1 MRILIHS
8 GNFFPE
14 KTGIGKYTGE
24 MAAWL
29 AQQGHEVEVITG
41 FPYYPEW
48 KLAEQYSKTRY
59 LTEHWNGVTIRRVPH
74 HIPSNKQVSSLDR
87 ILVDLTIFLA
97 SSVHWLRLLF
107 SRRKPDVVI
116 AVCPPLFAGIWPSVL
131 KLFRRVPWIY
141 HVQDFQIDA
150 AVSLGMMKRVAPFL
164 LWIER
169 KLIRSATRVSSIT
182 PAMCRRL
189 MSKGADPSRV
199 ISLPNWSDVKNIHPI
214 SRNTSFRKALNITED
229 QVLVMYAGAMG
240 KKQGLSLVLD
250 AAERLKSDQRFA
262 FVMIGSG
269 SDAKDLQLTAE
280 CRSLHNIQ
288 FLELQPIEKLNEMLG
303 SADIHLIIQ
312 RAHAADLVMPS
323 KLANILAAG
332 RPAIATADPGT
343 ALYDAV
349 AVAQTGLV
357 IAPEDENGL
366 VAALQQLA
374 ADDALRS
381 NLSRNARTYAELHL
395 DQNAILSKLA
405 ADIAAF
411 CPRSKPHTEKAVE
424 EPQLKR
430 RGT

>member
-48 KLAEQYSKTRY
+48 KLAEQYSRTGYR
-59 LTEHWNGVTIRRVPH
+59 TEQWNGVTIRRVPH
-74 HIPSNKQVSSLDR
+74 HIPSNKQVTSLDR

-107 SRRKPDVVI
+107 TRRKPDVVI
-116 AVCPPLFAGIWPSVL
+116 AVCPPLFAGIWPSLL

-141 HVQDFQIDA
+141 HVQDFQVDA
-150 AVSLGMMKRVAPFL
+150 AVSLSMMKRVAPFL
-164 LWIER
+164 LCIER

-189 MSKGADPSRV
+189 VSKGADPSRV
-199 ISLPNWSDVKNIHPI
+199 MSLPNWSDVKNIHPI
-214 SRNTSFRKALNITED
+214 SRKTAFRKALGITED

-240 KKQGLSLVLD
+240 RKQGLSLALD
-250 AAERLKSDQRFA
+250 AAESLKHDSRFA

-280 CRSLHNIQ
+280 RRSLHNMQ

-323 KLANILAAG
+323 KLTNILAAG
-332 RPAIATADPGT
+332 RPSIATAEPGT
-343 ALYDAV
+343 TLYDAV
-349 AVAQTGLV
+349 EGAQTGLV
-357 IAPEDENGL
+357 IAPEDGSSL
-366 VAALQQLA
+366 VSALQQLA
-374 ADDALRS
+374 VNSELRAT
-381 NLSRNARTYAELHL
+381 LSHNARAYAEKHL
-395 DQNAILSKLA
+395 DQEAILSKLV
-405 ADIAAF
+405 ADITAF
-411 CPRSKPHTEKAVE
+411 HSCQISKENDVVKEH
-424 EPQLKR
+424 LKR